1 MSVLKE
7 RALELKASSLLVAP
21 DHHFYP
27 NSKDIGK
34 RSQLTTITIIL
45 LLSVVG
51 IPGSHQLMN
60 ASLAVQTCRV
70 WLQERGQ
77 WPLTSGE
84 KDSVEYY

>member
-7 RALELKASSLLVAP
+7 RALELQASSLQVAP
-21 DHHFYP
+21 DHHLYP

-34 RSQLTTITIIL
+34 RNLITAVTIIL

-51 IPGSHQLMN
+51 IPGDHQLMN
-60 ASLAVQTCRV
+60 ASLAVQMCRV

-84 KDSVEYY
+84 KDGVEY

>member
-1 MSVLKE
+1 MSVLRE
-7 RALELKASSLLVAP
+7 RALELQASSLQVAP
-21 DHHFYP
+21 DHHLYP
-27 NSKDIGK
+27 NSKDIGE
-34 RSQLTTITIIL
+34 REDLLTAVTIIL

-84 KDSVEYY
+84 KDGVEY